1 LSEIGGRMGRIN
13 RNSRLPGWLGR
24 ACVVAAFVAIIIFER
39 RRPLRSQ
46 IEPNFRHDTRNLLV
60 AAAGAFAISFLEKP
74 VAESLSQLV
83 TKTRLGLT
91 GLVRSPLVIET
102 ALAIALLDYTLY
114 VWHIL
119 THKVPLLWR
128 FHLVH
133 HVDLDMNVTTA
144 LRFHFGEVALSVP
157 WRAAQVVVIGVSPL
171 ALSIW
176 QTLLLISIMFHHSN
190 VRLPLSIERVLS
202 RLIVTPRL
210 HGIHHSVNKDET
222 DSNWSSG
229 LTVWD
234 RLHGTLKQ
242 FDADENLIVGVPTYR
257 NPEELTA
264 ETILIMPFC
273 EEKPAWVPEQRRVRT
288 QSAFGAPKANQY
300 RER

>member
-1 LSEIGGRMGRIN
+1 MDLSEIGGRMGRIN

-24 ACVVAAFVAIIIFER
+24 AFVMGAFVAMVIFER

-46 IEPNFRHDTRNLLV
+46 NEPKLRHDSRNLLV
-60 AAAGAFAISFLEKP
+60 AGAGAFAISFLEKP

-83 TKTRLGLT
+83 TKKRLGLT
-91 GLVRSPLVIET
+91 GLIRSPLVIET
-102 ALAIALLDYTLY
+102 AIAIALLDYTLY
-114 VWHIL
+114 AWHIL

-133 HVDLDMNVTTA
+133 HVDLDMDVTTA
-144 LRFHFGEVALSVP
+144 LRFHFGELALSVP
-157 WRAAQVVVIGVSPL
+157 WRAAQVAVIGVSPL

-190 VRLPLSIERVLS
+190 IRLPLSIERVLS
-202 RLIVTPRL
+202 RLVVTPRL
-210 HGIHHSVNKDET
+210 HGIHHSINKEET

-229 LTVWD
+229 LTMWD

-242 FDADENLIVGVPTYR
+242 FDADENVTVGVPAYR
-257 NPEELTA
+257 NPEELT
-264 ETILIMPFC
+264 TQKILVMPFF
-273 EEKPAWVPEQRRVRT
+273 EERPAWEAEQSR
-288 QSAFGAPKANQY
+288 
-300 RER
+300 